1 MYCIKCG
8 VELADSEKVCPLC
21 GTRVFHPDLPCGS
34 GEPPYPPAEHLNEEV
49 SRVGA
54 LFVVTVCMLLPA
66 VISVLVDWRVNGGI
80 VWSGFV
86 LGGLALLYVLAV
98 LPLWFKRPNPV
109 IFVPVDFAAI
119 GVYLLYV
126 DLATRGGWFFS
137 FALPVTGAAMVL
149 VTAVVT
155 LLRYVPSGALYTLG
169 GGLIL
174 AGGFNVLVEFLLN
187 LTFHLHDTFLWS
199 FYPLAVCVELG
210 AMLLVIAAVA
220 GTVNRRLGTDFLFL
234 AAPPAGTPLEAVF
247 EAGYP
252 AYLAFLFA
260 MMLALCLI
268 MDALAGGWKRRK

>member
-21 GTRVFHPDLPCGS
+21 GTRVFHPDLPCGQ
-34 GEPPYPPAEHLNEEV
+34 GETPYPPDHRPRAEEV
-49 SRVGA
+49 SRVGV
-54 LFVVTVCMLLPA
+54 LFVLTVLFLLPA
-66 VISVLVDWRVNGGI
+66 VVSVLCDWRLSGGI
-80 VWSGFV
+80 VWSGYV
-86 LGGLALLYVLAV
+86 VGGLLLLYVTVV

-126 DLATRGGWFFS
+126 DLATGGGWFFS

-199 FYPLAVCVELG
+199 FYPLAVCVVLG
-210 AMLLVIAAVA
+210 AMLLVIAACKPL
-220 GTVNRRLGTDFLFL
+220 RRSLHKKFF
-234 AAPPAGTPLEAVF
+234 
-247 EAGYP
+247 
-252 AYLAFLFA
+252 
-260 MMLALCLI
+260 I
-268 MDALAGGWKRRK
+268 